1 MRLSFYASRAAA
13 SRADSLRA
21 DERTAI
27 ERWFA
32 GGRNTSPVT
41 NQALRDR
48 TLISNHAL
56 RSAIATLRVAGRT

>member
-1 MRLSFYASRAAA
+1 
-13 SRADSLRA
+13 
-21 DERTAI
+21 
-27 ERWFA
+27 
-32 GGRNTSPVT
+32 VT